1 MNRIEKFE
9 DIIAWQKARLLTK
22 EVYQCTRVGAFGK
35 DYGLKDQIQRASVS
49 TMANVA
55 EGFERGGDKEFIQFL
70 SNSKG
75 SCGEVKSHLYVALDQ
90 DYITQSSFDQLYG
103 QANEVGRLLSGFK
116 PPWLQVPLMGNDFGL
131 WTLDFG
137 LNKTYV

>member
-1 MNRIEKFE
+1 MNKIEKFE
-9 DIIAWQKARLLTK
+9 DVIAWQKARALAK
-22 EVYQCTRVGAFGK
+22 EVYTSAKVGLFAKDFG
-35 DYGLKDQIQRASVS
+35 LRDQIQRAAVS

-90 DYITQSSFDQLYG
+90 EYITRARFDQLYEN
-103 QANEVGRLLSGFK
+103 ANEVGRLISGFMAYLRK
-116 PPWLQVPLMGNDFGL
+116 SDLRGN
-131 WTLDFG
+131 
-137 LNKTYV
+137 KYRQ

>member
-9 DIIAWQKARLLTK
+9 DIIAWQKARVLTR
-22 EVYQCTRVGAFGK
+22 EVYKCTRSGQFSK

-55 EGFERGGDKEFIQFL
+55 EGFERGGDKEFLQFL
-70 SNSKG
+70 STSKG

-90 DYITQSSFDQLYG
+90 EYLTPASFDQLYG
-103 QANEVGRLLSGFK
+103 QASEVGRLLSGF
-116 PPWLQVPLMGNDFGL
+116 M
-131 WTLDFG
+131 
-137 LNKTYV
+137 TYLRESDLRGRKYR

>member
-9 DIIAWQKARLLTK
+9 DIVAWQKARVLTK
-22 EVYQCTRVGAFGK
+22 EVYKCTQLGGFAR

-55 EGFERGGDKEFIQFL
+55 EGFERGGDKEFTQFL
-70 SNSKG
+70 STSKG

-90 DYITQSSFDQLYG
+90 GYLTPVSFDQLYG
-103 QANEVGRLLSGFK
+103 QANEVSRLLSVF
-116 PPWLQVPLMGNDFGL
+116 M
-131 WTLDFG
+131 
-137 LNKTYV
+137 TYLRESNLRGRKFR

>member
-1 MNRIEKFE
+1 MNKIEKFE

-22 EVYQCTRVGAFGK
+22 EVYQCTRVGAFAK

-55 EGFERGGDKEFIQFL
+55 EGFERGGDREFIQFL
-70 SNSKG
+70 SNAKG

-90 DYITQSSFDQLYG
+90 AYISPAGFERLYG
-103 QANEVGRLLSGFK
+103 QASEVGRLLAGF
-116 PPWLQVPLMGNDFGL
+116 M
-131 WTLDFG
+131 
-137 LNKTYV
+137 TYLRESNLRGSKYR